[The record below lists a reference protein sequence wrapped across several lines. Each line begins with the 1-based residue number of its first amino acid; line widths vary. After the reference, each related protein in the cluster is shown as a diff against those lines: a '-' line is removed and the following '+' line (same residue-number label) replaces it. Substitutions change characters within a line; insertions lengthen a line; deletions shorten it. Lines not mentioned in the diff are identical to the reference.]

1 MSSDYAPP
9 QLSLDVLRKILSR
22 EYAKVFSD
30 PSGRPKAAIHVYEE
44 LVANGQQELADIM
57 MYFHAVTGAI
67 PPPMPDR
74 PNITY
79 NISGSTIGS
88 ATFSSQVGS
97 INSSVNV
104 VAQQPGGIE
113 FADAL
118 KALTDAVLK
127 STDLGESDKREALDA
142 LELVGK
148 QAEEPPEKR
157 KSGILKPVLESI
169 PKLLSTA
176 STAIS
181 VWHSVAPPILKFF
194 GYA

>member
-9 QLSLDVLRKILSR
+9 EFSLDALRKILSR
-22 EYAKVFSD
+22 EYTKVLAD
-30 PSGRPKAAIHVYEE
+30 PSGRPKAAIHIYEE
-44 LVANGQQELADIM
+44 LVASRQDELADLL
-57 MYFHAVTGAI
+57 MYYHSVTGAI
-67 PPPMPDR
+67 PPPMSDR

-97 INSSVNV
+97 INSSVNAV
-104 VAQQPGGIE
+104 SQQPGGID
-113 FADAL
+113 FAAAL
-118 KALTDAVLK
+118 KSLTDVVLK
-127 STDLGESDKREALDA
+127 SNELAETEKREALDA

-157 KSGILKPVLESI
+157 KSGVLKPVLDSI

-176 STAIS
+176 STAIN
-181 VWHSVAPPILKFF
+181 VWHSVGPHILEFF
-194 GYA
+194 GYV